1 MPINRRSV
9 TIMTSSG
16 NEMNKY
22 GEQARGDSYYGYTDG
37 LHTVQVVYNEFVG
50 RFRIQA
56 TLELEPTEADW
67 FDLVIDPENGLY
79 PGSNPWNPNGY
90 IQYNA
95 NAPATKSEAYT
106 FRGNY
111 TYIRPF
117 MDRNHVGDGAT
128 YDTSYGSISR
138 VILSS

>member
-9 TIMTSSG
+9 TIMSATG
-16 NEMNKY
+16 IEMSKFS
-22 GEQARGDSYYGYTDG
+22 EVVKSDSYYGYTDG
-37 LHTVQVVYNEFVG
+37 LHTIQVTYNNWIG

-56 TLELEPTEADW
+56 TLSLEPADGDW
-67 FDLVIDPENGLY
+67 FDLVIDPLNGLY
-79 PGSNPWNPNGY
+79 PGSNPWNPDGY

-111 TYIRPF
+111 TFITAY
-117 MDRNHVGDGAT
+117 MDRRHIGDSLT
-128 YDTSYGSISR
+128 YDSSYGSIDR